1 MCQGQIVINGN
12 TQSFKHREG
21 HTRTSRCVMTVVSEN
36 INTKI
41 AAKHHYGLGNA
52 KLHDVLEMSQQW
64 IKFFL
69 FILIQMSV
77 IHEISYLQTGGQNT
91 AKTA

>member
-1 MCQGQIVINGN
+1 
-12 TQSFKHREG
+12 
-21 HTRTSRCVMTVVSEN
+21 MTMVSEN
-36 INTKI
+36 MNTKI

-64 IKFFL
+64 IEFL

-77 IHEISYLQTGGQNT
+77 IQEISYLQSGGQKT